1 VVVGRAPAAG
11 GGARLTLVDDR
22 GRIFG
27 RFNVVDLALVVFV
40 LILIPAAYA
49 AYVLFKVPAPVITS
63 VEPKTFEVVD
73 QPRVRIRGENLLPY
87 LTAYIGR
94 SGEPVSVFLDDRQ
107 NSVAGFL
114 IETPTTAV
122 LDLPS
127 KLGPGRYDIYLYSE
141 EQQLAHLANAFT
153 VEVPVAER
161 TPPPAPVRS
170 VATVRVHYIVARDYA
185 ARPQAGDRDRHGSPT
200 LSGEPDAK
208 LLALT
213 QRPAPPT
220 PGIADPV
227 MLVADVR
234 VPVTKSPQG
243 LWMYKGQR
251 IRPGE
256 SLAFGDIDYYLYGL
270 MVNTNI
276 PEQASWDGDQ

>member
-1 VVVGRAPAAG
+1 M
-11 GGARLTLVDDR
+11 LVDKR

-27 RFNVVDLALVVFV
+27 RFNLVDVAAALFV
-40 LILIPAAYA
+40 LVLIPAAYA

-63 VEPKTFEVVD
+63 VEPKAFEPAD
-73 QPRVRIRGENLLPY
+73 QARVRIRGENLLPY

-127 KLGPGRYDIYLYSE
+127 KLRPGRYDIYLYSE
-141 EQQLAHLANAFT
+141 EQQVTHVADAFT
-153 VEVPVAER
+153 VEIPASQR
-161 TPPPAPVRS
+161 KPPPVPGRS
-170 VATVRVHYIVARDYA
+170 VARVRVHYIVPREYA
-185 ARPQAGDRDRHGSPT
+185 SRPQVGDTDRHGSPT

-213 QRPAPPT
+213 QQAAPPT
-220 PGIADPV
+220 VSMTDPV
-227 MLVADVR
+227 LLVADVR

-256 SLAFGDIDYYLYGL
+256 SLAFGDVDYYLYGL
-270 MVNTNI
+270 MVDTNI
-276 PEQASWDGDQ
+276 PAQAPWDGDQ